1 MKKRRISH
9 ARRNIRLIFLLAFI
23 VIIGGIVA
31 IQKGATTNALTHN
44 LIKYPKSKMT
54 RLTLKKV
61 FSAKRPSGMGS
72 LQGFTMTDK
81 YYVMILRP
89 PGQDDNNRVEV
100 VRRSDNKVVTSS
112 FGNPVYNLGHGND
125 ATWNTKT
132 NEIAVVDGARKV
144 VFLMSATNFKKTGTT
159 KFYNSEGLAYGPSG
173 IAYDKERNIYYTSGG
188 GYFRTFDTN
197 NHLVSG
203 FNAKYNQTNQGY
215 AYNNGY
221 LYLPTWE
228 SAGTYNNA
236 TYDGIFK
243 KNTTVLYQFG
253 RDGSFTHAY
262 YIDNPLYEVESM
274 AFDEKGIPYLAFNGP
289 SGYYTVYKITDAN
302 LLKQL
307 RQRYTITYF
316 GNGGSGLPGEQTAY
330 VGVEKILSKTKPTR
344 SGYSFL
350 GWSTSKTAT
359 KASYTAGAQFIKPY
373 GTSNANVKLYAVWK
387 KNPYTI
393 TYNANG
399 GTGAPSSQSVAGDQN
414 ATISSAKPTRS
425 GYSFLGWS
433 TSKTATKADYQPGAT
448 YSAKKT
454 ITLYAVW
461 KANAYTLTYNANG
474 GQGAPASQ
482 TATAGQ
488 SITIS
493 SAKPTRSGYSFL
505 GWATSQDA
513 TKSQYAPGSKYTGST
528 NVTLYAVWQKN
539 TPVDPQPT
547 IQTITITYDAN
558 GGQNAP
564 AATTGEV
571 GKVVISAARPNRS
584 GYVFLGWSADRS
596 ATTAGYQPGA
606 AYNGTVSITLYA
618 VWLQIITVSYD
629 ANGGQNTPASQEAKY
644 GQELTLATSRPTR
657 DGYTFLG
664 WNMDKGAKDS
674 IYAPGTKVTFTS
686 NVTLYAVWEN
696 NTFIVRFDPNG
707 GTSCP
712 APVSVSDG
720 EIVIPQDILYRD
732 GYIFL
737 GWNTDKNAQE
747 AKYLPGDIVKD
758 DIKNSTLYA
767 IWRKIEKDPGSEDTT
782 TPVEEDKDEN
792 INDASEENGGE
803 EDDTVIPT
811 EVEDADE
818 LPNTGPADVVV
829 ASIAFVCLGG
839 GLCYWLMSQKQLKNL
854 QKTARG
860 KK

>member
-144 VFLMSATNFKKTGTT
+144 VFLMGATNFKKTGTT

-236 TYDGIFK
+236 TYDGVFK

-274 AFDEKGIPYLAFNGP
+274 AFDEKGIPYFAFNGP

-307 RQRYTITYF
+307 RQSYTITYF

-359 KASYTAGAQFIKPY
+359 KA
-373 GTSNANVKLYAVWK
+373 
-387 KNPYTI
+387 
-393 TYNANG
+393 
-399 GTGAPSSQSVAGDQN
+399 
-414 ATISSAKPTRS
+414 
-425 GYSFLGWS
+425 
-433 TSKTATKADYQPGAT
+433 DYQPGAT

-461 KANAYTLTYNANG
+461 KANTYTLTYNANG
-474 GQGAPASQ
+474 GQGAPVSQ

-539 TPVDPQPT
+539 TPVEPQPT

-629 ANGGQNTPASQEAKY
+629 ANGGQNAPASQEAKY

-664 WNMDKGAKDS
+664 WSMDKGAKDS

>member
-31 IQKGATTNALTHN
+31 IQKSATTNALTHN

-81 YYVMILRP
+81 YYVMILLP

-132 NEIAVVDGARKV
+132 NEIAVVNGARKE

-197 NHLVSG
+197 NRLVSG
-203 FNAKYNQTNQGY
+203 FNAKFNQTNQGY

-307 RQRYTITYF
+307 RQSYTITYF

-330 VGVEKILSKTKPTR
+330 VGVEKILSKT
-344 SGYSFL
+344 
-350 GWSTSKTAT
+350 
-359 KASYTAGAQFIKPY
+359 
-373 GTSNANVKLYAVWK
+373 
-387 KNPYTI
+387 
-393 TYNANG
+393 
-399 GTGAPSSQSVAGDQN
+399 
-414 ATISSAKPTRS
+414 KPTRS

-712 APVSVSDG
+712 APISVSDG

-803 EDDTVIPT
+803 KDDTVIPT

-854 QKTARG
+854 QKSARG